1 MGVTFI
7 RDGLS
12 GLVGALVMVG
22 LWQVPRLWNDEGLD
36 LSRVIVTK
44 FQGFHAN
51 SYSQL
56 GLAAHL
62 LVGFVLGAFYGSFF
76 HPFPRSLEILNGIL
90 YGLILWLILMLAVLP
105 AVGEGYFGVKLGR
118 TARISSLVSHLAY
131 GLTLAGIYLIW

>member
-1 MGVTFI
+1 MGVAFV

-12 GLVGALVMVG
+12 GLVGAVVMVG
-22 LWQVPRLWNDEGLD
+22 LWHVPRLWNEEGLD

-44 FQGFHAN
+44 VLGFHAN

-62 LVGFVLGAFYGSFF
+62 LVSFVLGVIYGGIF
-76 HPFPRSLEILNGIL
+76 HPFPRSAEVLNGIL
-90 YGLILWLILMLAVLP
+90 YGLILWLGLMAVVMP

-118 TARISSLVSHLAY
+118 SARLSSLASHLVY
-131 GLTLAGIYLIW
+131 GLILSGVYLLW